1 MSDKKQNIYA
11 IYIRVS
17 TERQAEHGDSI
28 EMQEALGMQIIKE
41 NNGIHYRTYIE
52 PAVSASKTELKN
64 REVLMECL
72 NDAKNGLFNKLIVY
86 KRDRLARKLE
96 DAMAIWDILK
106 KANCELIFSAT
117 GEMQA
122 MMNDPYGKML
132 EAIKASIA
140 EIESATISVRV
151 SDTLKNKAKKGEFT
165 GGNLPYGYVLKD
177 KKIVLVP
184 EEAKIIKEIEDLYLA
199 GYGLYSI
206 AKWLNGEKVNNLGY
220 RPEGRAHRR
229 KQHKNSSEF
238 WTKEVINTILFNP
251 FYTGII
257 EYSTSGDR
265 RFVDDD
271 SLIIRAK
278 GNHESCR
285 TPERHEQILR
295 EKRRRESE
303 ISEPRRYTTSFLLTG
318 LLYCSECGN
327 KFYGRNST
335 QNRKRYSYYVCGGKS
350 GITHIGKEPCPSKQ
364 FKKELLEE
372 FILQKIIEYISNV
385 NLDSEI
391 QKIQESLNESDQKLK
406 TALEETNKKIERLN
420 KDYAAIRRL
429 LLDLDENDEDYEL
442 LKESYQSDQ
451 AEILKKLNE
460 AKKTKQELENQLN
473 MQSDQENVI
482 QTIIEEIRDF
492 SKNIHYVPYHMKKVM
507 IDKIIEKIEI
517 DKDGDV
523 KLYFSIPLS
532 SKEEQKDM
540 GGKISFIS
548 FGGVGDT
555 TTTKKIKIEIHLS
568 HHKYN
573 FFEWIRIISDKI
585 KSSFI
590 DWIKLHVNIKSARQM
605 HKDTGISET
614 TCREIINKKR
624 TPMPKTIKR
633 IVEVYHLNLKSF
645 INFMG
650 ISISEEGLFHIIE
663 PTISGRERKC
673 HENGRFN

>member
-1 MSDKKQNIYA
+1 MSDKKQDIYA

-184 EEAKIIKEIEDLYLA
+184 EEVKIIKEIEDLYLA

-220 RPEGRAHRR
+220 RPEGRAYRR
-229 KQHKNSSEF
+229 KQHKNSSEY
-238 WTKEVINTILFNP
+238 WTKEVISTILFNP
-251 FYTGII
+251 FYTGVI
-257 EYSTSGDR
+257 EYSTSGNKR
-265 RFVDDD
+265 SVDDD

-278 GNHESCR
+278 GNHEPCR

-295 EKRRRESE
+295 EKKRRESE

-350 GITHIGKEPCPSKQ
+350 GIAHIGKEPCPSKQ

-406 TALEETNKKIERLN
+406 TALEEANKKIERLN

-429 LLDLDENDEDYEL
+429 LLDLDENDENYEL

-473 MQSDQENVI
+473 IQSDQENVI
-482 QTIIEEIRDF
+482 QSIIEEIRDF

-532 SKEEQKDM
+532 PKEEQKNVE
-540 GGKISFIS
+540 GKISFIS

-555 TTTKKIKIEIHLS
+555 TTTKKIKIGIHLD

-573 FFEWIRIISDKI
+573 FFEWLQTISNKI

-590 DWIKLHVNIKSARQM
+590 DWIKLHVDIKSARKM
-605 HKDTGISET
+605 HRDTGIAET
-614 TCREIINKKR
+614 TCREIINKAR
-624 TPMPKTIKR
+624 MPMPKTIKR
-633 IVEVYHLNLKSF
+633 IVKAYHLNLKSF
-645 INFMG
+645 IDFMG
-650 ISISEEGLFHIIE
+650 ISISEEGLFHVIE
-663 PTISGRERKC
+663 TTMSGRGKKIS
-673 HENGRFN
+673 

>member
-1 MSDKKQNIYA
+1 
-11 IYIRVS
+11 
-17 TERQAEHGDSI
+17 
-28 EMQEALGMQIIKE
+28 
-41 NNGIHYRTYIE
+41 
-52 PAVSASKTELKN
+52 
-64 REVLMECL
+64 
-72 NDAKNGLFNKLIVY
+72 
-86 KRDRLARKLE
+86 
-96 DAMAIWDILK
+96 
-106 KANCELIFSAT
+106 
-117 GEMQA
+117 

-429 LLDLDENDEDYEL
+429 LLDLDENDENYEL

-460 AKKTKQELENQLN
+460 VKKTKQELENQLN

-633 IVEVYHLNLKSF
+633 IVEVYHLDLKSF
-645 INFMG
+645 IDFMG